1 MSHGA
6 YGLHAHNWYFCSL
19 RCLHIFIYCLHYL
32 LQCITVSKLW
42 SISPSELFALYSS
55 DTPAIVKISPYF
67 SLILSLIFQPYIPL
81 TSMTHRF
88 PLTYTPQYTT
98 LTWFQFRF
106 RLYSFNFLKCQ
117 QLKFTLNLLY
127 GFRNDTSKLLV
138 SICSTLSQFAV

>member
-19 RCLHIFIYCLHYL
+19 HCLCIFIYCLHYL

-42 SISPSELFALYSS
+42 SISPSELCFIFIRYTSS
-55 DTPAIVKISPYF
+55 YF
-67 SLILSLIFQPYIPL
+67 SLIFSLIFQPYIPL

-106 RLYSFNFLKCQ
+106 CLYSFNFHKCQ

-138 SICSTLSQFAV
+138 STCSTLSQFAG